1 VQHNEDYMLKFL
13 QDVGLAAGRAHAGE
27 NQKEIGRSS
36 RFHHPP
42 NHGENVVMRV
52 LDESSLLLGL
62 PELGFF
68 SDDQNIFERL
78 I

>member
-1 VQHNEDYMLKFL
+1 
-13 QDVGLAAGRAHAGE
+13 
-27 NQKEIGRSS
+27 
-36 RFHHPP
+36 
-42 NHGENVVMRV
+42 MRV

-68 SDDQNIFERL
+68 SDDQNIFEGL